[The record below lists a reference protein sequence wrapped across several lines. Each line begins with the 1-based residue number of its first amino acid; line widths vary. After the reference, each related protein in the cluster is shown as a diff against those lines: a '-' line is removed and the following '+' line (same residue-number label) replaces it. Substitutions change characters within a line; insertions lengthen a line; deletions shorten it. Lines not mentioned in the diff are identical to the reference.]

1 MKIVLSAYVFI
12 AIIISGFYVCAA
24 EDVKDTQVT
33 EVSRWDSGAIKE
45 TVVYDPDYGITI
57 RNFYEQGGTL
67 ERVEKYDSLGNRIE
81 ISLYDA
87 NGNLREGIDGW
98 AAKRWRYID
107 GKVFQETNYG
117 TDGKPMDRRTFN
129 EYGKLVARQ
138 YMSDGE
144 GEPDDI
150 IRKEPA
156 YGTQAVI
163 VYGPSGKIERATN
176 VVNE

>member
-1 MKIVLSAYVFI
+1 MKIIQTVIILI
-12 AIIISGFYVCAA
+12 AIIISASYVCSAKDA
-24 EDVKDTQVT
+24 EVT

-45 TVVYDPDYGITI
+45 TVVYDPEYSITI
-57 RNFYEQGGTL
+57 RNFYEQGGSL
-67 ERVEKYDSLGNRIE
+67 ERVEKYDSLGNKIE

-87 NGNLREGIDGW
+87 NGNLREGLDGW

-107 GKVFQETNYG
+107 GKVFQETTYG
-117 TDGKPMDRRTFN
+117 TDGKPRTRRTFS
-129 EYGKLVARQ
+129 ESGKLVARQ

-144 GEPDDI
+144 SEPDDI

-163 VYGPSGKIERATN
+163 VYGPGGKVERAAN

>member
-1 MKIVLSAYVFI
+1 MRIALAVSITIIVFI
-12 AIIISGFYVCAA
+12 ACISCGYAVQ
-24 EDVKDTQVT
+24 EPEVT

-45 TVVYDPDYGITI
+45 TVVNDPEYNITT

-67 ERVEKYDSLGNRIE
+67 ERVEKYDSAGNRIE
-81 ISLYDA
+81 VSLYDA

-107 GKVFQETNYG
+107 GKIFQETTYG
-117 TDGKPMDRRTFN
+117 TDGKPRDRRTFS
-129 EYGKLVARQ
+129 ESGRLIARQ
-138 YMSDGE
+138 YMTDGE
-144 GEPDDI
+144 IEPDDV

-163 VYGPSGKIERATN
+163 VYGPSGKVERATN

>member
-1 MKIVLSAYVFI
+1 MKNIWAAGLLTAVM
-12 AIIISGFYVCAA
+12 ISGSCVCAA
-24 EDVKDTQVT
+24 GDAQVT
-33 EVSRWDSGAIKE
+33 EVSRWDNGAIKE

-67 ERVEKYDSLGNRIE
+67 ERVEKYDSRGNKIE

-87 NGNLREGIDGW
+87 SGNLREGLDGW
-98 AAKRWRYID
+98 AAKRWRYVDDKI
-107 GKVFQETNYG
+107 FQETTYG
-117 TDGKPMDRRTFN
+117 TDGKPMARRTFS
-129 EYGKLVARQ
+129 ESGRLIARQ
-138 YMSDGE
+138 YMTDGE
-144 GEPDDI
+144 VEPDDV

-163 VYGPSGKIERATN
+163 VYGPGGKIERATK

>member
-1 MKIVLSAYVFI
+1 MKIIPAVIILG
-12 AIIISGFYVCAA
+12 AIITGSSCVGIAGDA
-24 EDVKDTQVT
+24 EVI

-45 TVVYDPDYGITI
+45 TVVNDPEYNITI

-67 ERVEKYDSLGNRIE
+67 ERVEKYDSLGNKIE

-87 NGNLREGIDGW
+87 SGNLREGLDGW
-98 AAKRWRYID
+98 AAMRWRYID
-107 GKVFQETNYG
+107 GKVFQETTYG
-117 TDGKPMDRRTFN
+117 IDGKPRSRRTFS
-129 EYGKLVARQ
+129 ESGRLVARQ
-138 YMSDGE
+138 YMTDGE
-144 GEPDDI
+144 GEPDDV

-163 VYGPSGKIERATN
+163 VYGPSGKIERAAN